1 MADHASVAAAIT
13 AGYKQITLD
22 RGAGAPAATRW
33 EFTLEKH
40 AEVLAVLAT
49 DDKRPGDRRGARLG
63 VAQLQRAGDNQRV
76 ANGALDARALLNSL
90 VGDTLLTVT
99 GRPNT
104 VLEVRDAE
112 VLVATARSPS
122 GQTVPI
128 EWVQDALN
136 RLAAE
141 GEVEVSVASLGHR
154 SAFVGAVLAAVE
166 GARVVRTT
174 PRAHV
179 VLETTAEAGY
189 RADVAGE
196 LNAWWQGDAAER
208 YWLEITD
215 RPDIGVDLHCPQ
227 RDASGNR
234 TPGYSLIWWVQ
245 PKDIVFHYDLNE
257 RAITSWSIARGE
269 VTEDPVVWLSHRAAT
284 RRRLG
289 MPRAQRGWWL
299 DLEGAYE
306 LEQPLTLVALRARG
320 DVVRE
325 VREQLRAAHSGALY
339 FPFMFHRDELRPM
352 QPYLNK
358 LPSALVERF
367 PQLTDAVAGAPTP
380 SRESRPSSRAVG
392 TDYRRAWAVELPDRR
407 EPFTVDPAIVERGL
421 RGHADTQN
429 ALADTLIAAGIAPRS
444 PLPDEP
450 NFDLAWNDG
459 AVYVAEVKSITRRNE
474 EQQLRLGLGQVLRYR
489 AVLQAA
495 GAPDVRAVLV
505 PEHEPRDEA
514 WRTLCDE
521 LDITLV
527 SPPFEGLI
535 ETLRAP
541 R

>member
-1 MADHASVAAAIT
+1 
-13 AGYKQITLD
+13 
-22 RGAGAPAATRW
+22 
-33 EFTLEKH
+33 
-40 AEVLAVLAT
+40 
-49 DDKRPGDRRGARLG
+49 
-63 VAQLQRAGDNQRV
+63 V
-76 ANGALDARALLNSL
+76 ANGALDARALLDSL
-90 VGDTLLTVT
+90 VGDTLMTVT

-174 PRAHV
+174 PRARV
-179 VLETTAEAGY
+179 VLQTTVEARYRAEA
-189 RADVAGE
+189 AGE

-227 RDASGNR
+227 RDASGGR

-245 PKDIVFHYDLNE
+245 PGDIVFHYDLNE
-257 RAITSWSIARGE
+257 RGITSWSIARGD

-289 MPRAQRGWWL
+289 IPRAQPGWWL
-299 DLEGAYE
+299 DLDGAYQ
-306 LEQPLTLVALRARG
+306 LERPLTLDALRSRG

-325 VREQLRAAHSGALY
+325 VQEQLRAAHSGALY
-339 FPFMFHRDELRPM
+339 FPFFFHRDELRPM

-358 LPSALVERF
+358 LPAGLVERF
-367 PQLTDAVAGAPTP
+367 PELAEAGTSTSADRQDQRR
-380 SRESRPSSRAVG
+380 SASDVG
-392 TDYRRAWAVELPDRR
+392 SEYRRARVVELPDRR
-407 EPFTVDPAIVERGL
+407 EPFTVDPALVERGL

-429 ALADTLIAAGIAPRS
+429 ALADTLIAAGIEPRS
-444 PLPDEP
+444 PLADEP

-459 AVYVAEVKSITRRNE
+459 GTVYVAEVKSITPRNE

-489 AVLQAA
+489 AVLRARCTT
-495 GAPDVRAVLV
+495 DVRAILA
-505 PEHEPRDEA
+505 PEREPRDAA
-514 WRTLCDE
+514 WRVLCEE
-521 LDITLV
+521 LQITLV
-527 SPPFEGLI
+527 SPPFDGLVEGLR
-535 ETLRAP
+535 E
-541 R
+541 